1 MTSTLDRLEAR
12 RDEAI
17 REYTALVGDPGCCA
31 KVDLQVGWLEKK
43 LEKIYQY
50 TLKQTKKDLTPR
62 QIADLWTKTGQ
73 ICDFFIDL
81 VRSMASQSNC
91 PVTYDNLLDVRL
103 AANEK
108 ADFHR
113 CGQ

>member
-1 MTSTLDRLEAR
+1 M
-12 RDEAI
+12 
-17 REYTALVGDPGCCA
+17 
-31 KVDLQVGWLEKK
+31 
-43 LEKIYQY
+43 
-50 TLKQTKKDLTPR
+50 
-62 QIADLWTKTGQ
+62 Q

-81 VRSMASQSNC
+81 VRGMAMRSNC
-91 PVTYDNLLDVRL
+91 PVSCDNLLDLRL